1 MATERLVHLTND
13 SDQLAVRVIVDF
25 HLLENR
31 LAEPND
37 KLLEWEVRL
46 AQDSDL
52 EDLLLHWLKLR

>member
-1 MATERLVHLTND
+1 MATEGLVHLTND
-13 SDQLAVRVIVDF
+13 SDQLPVRVIVDL

-31 LAEPND
+31 LAEQND

-52 EDLLLHWLKLR
+52 EDLLLHWLELR